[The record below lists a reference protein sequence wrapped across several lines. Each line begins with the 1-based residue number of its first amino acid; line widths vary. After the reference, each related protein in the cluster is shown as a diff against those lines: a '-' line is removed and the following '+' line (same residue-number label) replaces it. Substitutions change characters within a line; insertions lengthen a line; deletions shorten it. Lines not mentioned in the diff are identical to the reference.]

1 MQSFIAFI
9 SKVWVFLQ
17 GKRTYIIA
25 ACIFLLGGA
34 KAVGWVDTNTY
45 EALFAF
51 LGGGAIASLRASK
64 NTPSDK

>member
-1 MQSFIAFI
+1 MKNLVAFL

-34 KAVGWVDTNTY
+34 KAIGWVDSNTY
-45 EALFAF
+45 EVLFTF

-64 NTPSDK
+64 NTYPDK